1 MFDIGWTEL
10 LVIAVVMII
19 VVGPKDLPAMLR
31 TMGRYAGK
39 LRRTANEF
47 KGQFEEAIRESELE
61 EIRGE
66 IEGLRNMD
74 PRVQVK
80 KSIAEAFDSET
91 DTVGE
96 DEANMLDEPEA
107 KPAKRKAPRK
117 RAAASSAKTTKKP
130 ARSRK
135 PRQTAT
141 AAKTKSARSKTQG

>member
-80 KSIAEAFDSET
+80 KSIAEAFDSEPAP
-91 DTVGE
+91 VGE
-96 DEANMLDEPEA
+96 DEANMLDEPEPE
-107 KPAKRKAPRK
+107 PAKRKTPRK
-117 RAAASSAKTTKKP
+117 RTAASRAKTTKKP